1 MIGNDII
8 DLDLAAKESSWQR
21 KGFLEKIFTPRE
33 QELIFNHEVPE
44 IMVWM
49 LWSMKESAY
58 KVYNRLTAR
67 RAYIPQYFECYELD
81 VHPNSATGRVFC
93 DELIFYTKT
102 IVSKE
107 FIRTIAV
114 IEEKDLRKV
123 KMLDNE
129 VKIKKTNGVPD
140 FFDKMA
146 NEFRPI
152 SISHHGR
159 FESLVALS
167 EY

>member
-8 DLDLAAKESSWQR
+8 DLDLAGRESNWQR
-21 KGFLEKIFTPRE
+21 RGFLEKIFTETE
-33 QELIFNHEVPE
+33 QELIFKHEVPE
-44 IMVWM
+44 IMVWI
-49 LWSMKESAY
+49 LWSMKESSY

-67 RAYIPQYFECYELD
+67 RAYIPQFFECFELD
-81 VHPNSATGRVFC
+81 VRPNSAVGKIIC
-93 DELIFYTKT
+93 DDLIFYTKT
-102 IVSKE
+102 VVSKE

-114 IEEKDLRKV
+114 LDERDLRKV
-123 KMLDNE
+123 KMLDND
-129 VKIKKTNGVPD
+129 VKIKKTNGIPD

-159 FESLVALS
+159 FDSLVALNG
-167 EY
+167 Y

>member
-8 DLDLAAKESSWQR
+8 DLDLAASESNWQR
-21 KGFLEKIFTPRE
+21 KGFIEKIFTDAE
-33 QELIFNHEVPE
+33 QQMIFNHDVPE
-44 IMVWM
+44 IMVWI

-67 RAYIPQYFECYELD
+67 RAYIPQFFECYELT
-81 VHPNSATGRVFC
+81 VRPNSATGKVMCDDLVF
-93 DELIFYTKT
+93 YSKT
-102 IVSKE
+102 VMSKE

-114 IEEKDLRKV
+114 VDERDLRKV
-123 KMLDNE
+123 KVLDND
-129 VKIKKTNGVPD
+129 VKIRKTNGVPD

-159 FESLVALS
+159 FENLVTLTG
-167 EY
+167 Y

>member
-8 DLDLAAKESSWQR
+8 DLDLAGKESNWQR
-21 KGFLEKIFTPRE
+21 KGFVDKIFTDRE
-33 QELIFNHEVPE
+33 QELIFSHDVPE

-67 RAYIPQYFECYELD
+67 RAYIPQIFECYELD
-81 VHPNSATGRVFC
+81 VRQSSATGRVFC
-93 DELIFYTKT
+93 DDLIFFTKT
-102 IVSKE
+102 VITKE
-107 FIRTIAV
+107 YIRTIAV

-159 FESLVALS
+159 FESLVALT